1 MAELASRRGTDVDGA
16 AAAKKAAFL
25 KEAEEA
31 VRRATLQV
39 STAFIGT
46 SPVCALSIPRMR
58 ACHALCARPRLC

>member
-1 MAELASRRGTDVDGA
+1 MDGA

-39 STAFIGT
+39 PCAAVPLGPGT
-46 SPVCALSIPRMR
+46 RTLAPPAPPFL
-58 ACHALCARPRLC
+58 